1 MDEDHLMNV
10 IEITKLIDLNKQI
23 VEQENEV
30 ESDGVILNAQQNVAT
45 QKMRNEGGD
54 FESWVGGFQ
63 KLLECDKEEW
73 YFESCWSG
81 IMLYWRAGK
90 FDHAFE
96 VFRQMGE
103 VG

>member
-1 MDEDHLMNV
+1 
-10 IEITKLIDLNKQI
+10 
-23 VEQENEV
+23 
-30 ESDGVILNAQQNVAT
+30 
-45 QKMRNEGGD
+45 MRDEGGD

-63 KLLECDKEEW
+63 KLLECDKGECD
-73 YFESCWSG
+73 FESCWSG

-103 VG
+103 HVRHGKTIIGLAWEMDFESFLDPTLALENRDTPEGLT